1 MIYVKSLKLNNF
13 RCFKSISLEFK
24 PNINILIGNNGC
36 GKTSIVEAISYLC
49 LGKSFKSIK
58 DKDVLKINEDFFN
71 IISVIVGKEEN
82 RIVVGYDGKQ
92 KRIRNGEIIY
102 KSLSEHIGKYKLLS
116 FCPDDLDIIKGN
128 PNNRRRFID
137 VFISQCDSLYLKSL
151 AEYKKILKMRNEFLK
166 SIINNQYDKVYFDVL
181 NEKLVKNAEIVI
193 NIRKKYFDLLNK
205 YINIVCSSLTNPNT
219 SIKLVY
225 EPDVIDVNDIKKAYN
240 IDLCSGISTRGPQK
254 DDFVVLFNDKN
265 ASIYASQGQIRLC
278 ILAMKLAIYEMFRK
292 KDENIFIILDDV
304 FSELD
309 KEKQIYLMN
318 YIKNVGQVFITT
330 TEIDKIPKQLIDSSN
345 IIEMKDGERND

>member
-1 MIYVKSLKLNNF
+1 MIYIKSLKLNNF

-49 LGKSFKSIK
+49 LGKSFKGIK

-71 IISVIVGKEEN
+71 IISVIVEKEES

-116 FCPDDLDIIKGN
+116 FCPDDLEIIKGN

-181 NEKLVKNAEIVI
+181 NEKLVKNAEIII

-205 YINIVCSSLTNPNT
+205 YIYVVSSSLINPNT

-240 IDLCSGISTRGPQK
+240 IDLCNGVSTRGPQK

-265 ASIYASQGQIRLC
+265 ASTYASQGQIRLC

>member
-1 MIYVKSLKLNNF
+1 MIYIKSLKLNNF

-49 LGKSFKSIK
+49 LGKSFKGIK

-71 IISVIVGKEEN
+71 IISVIVGKEDN
-82 RIVVGYDGKQ
+82 RVVVGYDGKQ

-151 AEYKKILKMRNEFLK
+151 SEYKKILKMRNEFLK
-166 SIINNQYDKVYFDVL
+166 SIINNQYDQVYFDVL
-181 NEKLVKNAEIVI
+181 NEKFVKNAEIVI

-205 YINIVCSSLTNPNT
+205 YINIVCSSLTNHNT

-225 EPDVIDVNDIKKAYN
+225 EPDVMDINDMKMAYN
-240 IDLCSGISTRGPQK
+240 VDLSSGVSTRGPQK
-254 DDFVVLFNDKN
+254 DDFIVLFNDKN
-265 ASIYASQGQIRLC
+265 ASTYASQGQIRLC
-278 ILAMKLAIYEMFRK
+278 ILAMKLAMYEMFRE
-292 KDENIFIILDDV
+292 KDESIFIVLDDV

-330 TEIDKIPKQLIDSSN
+330 TEIDKIPKQLIDDSN
-345 IIEMKDGERND
+345 IIEMKDGE

>member
-1 MIYVKSLKLNNF
+1 MTYVKSLKLNNF
-13 RCFKSISLEFK
+13 RCFKSILLEFK

-49 LGKSFKSIK
+49 LGKSFKNIK
-58 DKDVLKINEDFFN
+58 DKDVLKINEEFFN
-71 IISVIVGKEEN
+71 IISVIVGKEES

-102 KSLSEHIGKYKLLS
+102 KSLSEHVGKYKLLS

-137 VFISQCDSLYLKSL
+137 IFISQCDSLYLKTL
-151 AEYKKILKMRNEFLK
+151 AEYKKVLKMRNEFLK
-166 SIINNQYDKVYFDVL
+166 NIVNNQYDKVYFDVL
-181 NEKLVKNAEIVI
+181 NERFVKSAEIII

-205 YINIVCSSLTNPNT
+205 YINVVSSSLINSAI

-225 EPDVIDVNDIKKAYN
+225 EPDVIDINDIKKACS
-240 IDLCSGISTRGPQK
+240 IDLSSGVSTRGPQK
-254 DDFVVLFNDKN
+254 DDFKVLFNDKN
-265 ASIYASQGQIRLC
+265 AITFASQGQIRLC
-278 ILAMKLAIYEMFRK
+278 VLTMKLAIYEMFREN
-292 KDENIFIILDDV
+292 DDNIFIILDDV

-309 KEKQIYLMN
+309 KEKQVFLMN

-330 TEIDKIPKQLIDSSN
+330 TEIDKIPKQLIDESN
-345 IIEMKDGERND
+345 IIEMKDGE